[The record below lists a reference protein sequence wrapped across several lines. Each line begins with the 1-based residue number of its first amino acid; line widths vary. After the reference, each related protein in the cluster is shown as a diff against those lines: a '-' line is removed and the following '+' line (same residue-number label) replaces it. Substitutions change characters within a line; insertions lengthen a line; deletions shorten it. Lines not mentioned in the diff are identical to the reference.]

1 MRKQPGWCLVRIP
14 FREKT
19 YVEYNESFGGTMKYL
34 FDMGEVWHVYADVGN
49 QWIYYRMEQ
58 VSEEMLDKKSDTLP
72 GPLGRLEMLQQLEK
86 KCERLEEE
94 REKMRQEAQD
104 ARMQYEELL
113 SSVRKSQS
121 EKQEMQDLHA
131 RALEAQRR
139 QFEQS
144 YAELQKM
151 AEEFQREGKQ
161 WRQRYLDLA
170 YQVAPKG

>member
-1 MRKQPGWCLVRIP
+1 MVRIP

-19 YVEYNESFGGTMKYL
+19 YVEYNESFGGAMKYL

-58 VSEEMLDKKSDTLP
+58 VSEEMLDKNSNTLP
-72 GPLGRLEMLQQLEK
+72 GPLGRLEMLQQLEGTCK
-86 KCERLEEE
+86 RLELECEKLSAELNME
-94 REKMRQEAQD
+94 RKENRE
-104 ARMQYEELL
+104 QYEQMCKE
-113 SSVRKSQS
+113 Q
-121 EKQEMQDLHA
+121 KQKYEQG
-131 RALEAQRR
+131 LEAQREM
-139 QFEQS
+139 FERK

-151 AEEFQREGKQ
+151 AEELQTEGRQ